1 MHAYLG
7 KESSP
12 TNLFIGYQASEVFVI
27 SNDTALRTGET
38 ALLAC
43 VGFGEEISWSFNG
56 APVVNTSLIT
66 ICEEDVAQGERIFK
80 QSFLHIRSLGEGD
93 AGGYTCIIS
102 DGFTTTNATTQ
113 LTVTSK
119 FMSALSEGNVHSAG
133 GIGVYMSHF
142 NQHLS

>member
-1 MHAYLG
+1 M
-7 KESSP
+7 
-12 TNLFIGYQASEVFVI
+12 I

-56 APVVNTSLIT
+56 APVVNTSFIT
-66 ICEEDVAQGERIFK
+66 ICEEDVQRERMFK
-80 QSFLHIRSLGEGD
+80 QSFIRIRTLVEAD

-102 DGFTTTNATTQ
+102 DGYTTTNATTQ

-119 FMSALSEGNVHSAG
+119 FMGTFLSWPRRAEGVGTYA
-133 GIGVYMSHF
+133 
-142 NQHLS
+142 